1 MVEDPTTDF
10 MIFLG
15 YCNHCQETIY
25 HGYRKG
31 IVLLCD
37 CLEKQGVIS
46 IVRTVKTGP
55 NGKKR
60 VIRIILR
67 AQGNLKIREQFI
79 DDKDPTE

>member
-1 MVEDPTTDF
+1 MVEDSTTDF
-10 MIFLG
+10 MIFFG

-37 CLEKQGVIS
+37 CLEEKGVIS
-46 IVRTVKTGP
+46 IMRTVKTGP

-60 VIRIILR
+60 FIRIILR
-67 AQGNLKIREQFI
+67 AQGELNAREEI
-79 DDKDPTE
+79 LGG